1 MSIEWQVSQAKE
13 FSQLVERAK
22 KEKDQFLKNNNLEKI
37 SKLINIVE
45 VPILKKS
52 EQS

>member
-22 KEKDQFLKNNNLEKI
+22 KEKDQFLKNNNLEK
-37 SKLINIVE
+37 SFNFVKLYLIC
-45 VPILKKS
+45 S
-52 EQS
+52 FF